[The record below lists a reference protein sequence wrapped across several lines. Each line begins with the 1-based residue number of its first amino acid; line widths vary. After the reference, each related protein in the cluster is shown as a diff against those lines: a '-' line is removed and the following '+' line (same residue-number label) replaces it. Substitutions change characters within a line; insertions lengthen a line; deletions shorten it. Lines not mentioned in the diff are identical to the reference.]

1 MRKKAISCLM
11 AAVMAASALTGCGS
25 SVVDQAASQQST
37 TEAPKATTEAAGGT
51 EETKGEEKSGPDLT
65 DTVELKF
72 NFALGNKSR
81 TMTYNQESPLTLP
94 DGTVVSA
101 GMLKPMWSYVEKE
114 MNSKFTDVTVQ
125 DIKATDMI
133 QTESTSN
140 FAGANNFWRR
150 IHCRTSHVLRNRRQ
164 VCQPF

>member
-1 MRKKAISCLM
+1 MRKKALSCLM

-25 SVVDQAASQQST
+25 SVVDQAASQQASQQST
-37 TEAPKATTEAAGGT
+37 TEAPKATTEAAG
-51 EETKGEEKSGPDLT
+51 ETKEEEKTGPDLT

-114 MNSKFTDVTVQ
+114 LNSKFTDVTVQ

-133 QTESTSN
+133 QL
-140 FAGANNFWRR
+140 
-150 IHCRTSHVLRNRRQ
+150 C
-164 VCQPF
+164 CY